1 MGKKRKDSDTALM
14 GSMATTGGGTA
25 YASQKIKAKDKV
37 AIDFD
42 GTLTAYDNHDEVP
55 IPPPLD
61 GAREFLEKLQDAGK
75 HVIVFTHRPVDQV
88 VEWLREHGMFDL
100 VPGGVTNIKPE
111 ASAYLDDRAVRFDG
125 DYKQAFK
132 ALTKKKRLRA
142 WWKGSDTI
150 LGL

>member
-1 MGKKRKDSDTALM
+1 MGKDKKRKDTALM

-25 YASQKIKAKDKV
+25 YASQKLKTKDKI

-42 GTLTAYDNHDEVP
+42 GTLTAYDNHEEVP
-55 IPPPLD
+55 PPPPLE

-88 VEWLREHGMFDL
+88 VEWLRDNGMLGL

-111 ASAYLDDRAVRFDG
+111 AGAYLDDRAVRFEG

-132 ALTKKKRLRA
+132 ALTRKKRLRA
-142 WWKGSDTI
+142 WWKDAAGV

>member
-14 GSMATTGGGTA
+14 GSLATTGRGAA
-25 YASQKIKAKDKV
+25 YASQKIKPKDKV

-42 GTLTAYDNHDEVP
+42 GTLTAYDNHDALP
-55 IPPPLD
+55 PPPPLD
-61 GAREFLEKLQDAGK
+61 GAREFLEKLQRAGK

-88 VEWLREHGMFDL
+88 VEWLRDNGMLDL

-111 ASAYLDDRAVRFDG
+111 ASAYLDDRAVRFEG

-132 ALTKKKRLRA
+132 DLAKKERVRP
-142 WWKGSDTI
+142 WWR
-150 LGL
+150 